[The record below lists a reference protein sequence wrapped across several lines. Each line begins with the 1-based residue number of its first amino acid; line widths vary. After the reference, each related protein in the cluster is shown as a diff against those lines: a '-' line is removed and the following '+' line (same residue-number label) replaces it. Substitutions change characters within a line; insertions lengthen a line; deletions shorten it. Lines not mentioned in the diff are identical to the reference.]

1 MLLTCGEMART
12 QVVVAIPLYQL
23 EYYDRGKTYT
33 CQQFPLRL
41 AWAVT
46 VGAPEPQRPGHTTLA
61 ITRVLLWLAPFSTG
75 PQVAGADARGAGS
88 ARAGQH
94 GGSG

>member
-1 MLLTCGEMART
+1 MLLPYTLPSIATLLIHGELSCI

-46 VGAPEPQRPGHTTLA
+46 VREPTIATSPCRLPSTTLS
-61 ITRVLLWLAPFSTG
+61 ITHTHTHTHRLLVLDRSTSH
-75 PQVAGADARGAGS
+75 RG
-88 ARAGQH
+88 
-94 GGSG
+94 